1 MLKDDKEIT
10 DAKVIE
16 EIPSVQSETAVEPEP
31 EKLSPQASAFQTN
44 GFGGSTSNYQTLFTF
59 SYTGEKNPGEMGVA
73 KRYQINHTML
83 RARSWQAF
91 LDSDMFQAIIK
102 KFTRWVIGAGLKIQA
117 QPVMEILEAEGISL
131 NEKAFIKMSE
141 ARFRLYCDSKTASFS
156 GQMTLHEAASEAYKN
171 AITGGDVLVIMRVEN
186 GRLNNELIDGDHI
199 FTPLMGTRDMQSA
212 LNRGNKIKRGVE
224 LDARG
229 RHIAYFIRNTEN
241 KFERVPARDEQGNL
255 VSFLVY
261 GMKYRLDNDRGIPI
275 MSAGLEVIKKLDR
288 YKEAA
293 VGAAEERAKIPYFIE
308 HDLGGTGESPFNAKM
323 GSSVNLNQIPGGAD
337 SIQAGQKAADL
348 IAATTA
354 KQAYNLPP
362 GATIKSP
369 ESKMEAE
376 YTPFFMTNFQVFCA
390 AAEIPVEVALSKY
403 DSSFSASRA
412 ALKEF
417 EHTLKTDRKGF
428 ALNFYDRIYR
438 RWILLED
445 ARGKIEAPGL
455 FEAFRDKDEITLEAY
470 TKTRFIGA
478 NVPHIDP
485 LKEVKAEREKLGA
498 LGKDL
503 PLTTV
508 AQSTEALGEGDYDSN
523 IVVFSEEVKEKEK
536 LMPTPEP
543 IEPEGNG
550 NSDGVIDLIESDG
563 NIVIVAEENKNLR

>member
-1 MLKDDKEIT
+1 MKADKKIT

-16 EIPSVQSETAVEPEP
+16 ETISVQSETAVEPEP
-31 EKLSPQASAFQTN
+31 ESQAADHLSPKASVFQTN
-44 GFGGSTSNYQTLFTF
+44 GFDGSTSNHHHLFTF

-73 KRYQINHTML
+73 KRYRINHTML

-102 KFTRWVIGAGLKIQA
+102 KFTRWVIGGGLKIQA
-117 QPVMEILEAEGISL
+117 QPVMDILRAEGIDL
-131 NEKAFIKMSE
+131 DEKVFVKMSE
-141 ARFRLYCDSKTASFS
+141 ARFRLYCDSKTASYNS
-156 GQMTLHEAASEAYKN
+156 EMTLHEMAFEAYKN
-171 AITGGDVLVIMRVEN
+171 AITGGDVLVIQRVED
-186 GRLNNELIDGDHI
+186 GRLTIDLIDGDHV
-199 FTPLMGTRDMQSA
+199 FTPFMGTRDMLSA
-212 LNRGNKIKRGVE
+212 VNRGHKIKHGVE
-224 LDARG
+224 VDARG
-229 RHIAYFIRNTEN
+229 RHVAYFIRNIEN
-241 KFERVPARDEQGNL
+241 KFERVPARDDQGNL

-261 GMKYRLDNDRGIPI
+261 GLKYRLDNIRGIPI

-308 HDLGGTGESPFNAKM
+308 HDLGATGENPLLAKVRT
-323 GSSVNLNQIPGGAD
+323 SVNLNQIPGGA
-337 SIQAGQKAADL
+337 SSVQAGQKAADL

-369 ESKMEAE
+369 ESKMEAD
-376 YTPFFMTNFQVFCA
+376 YGPFFMTNFQVFCA

-428 ALNFYDRIYR
+428 SLNFYDRIYR

-445 ARGKIEAPGL
+445 ARGKIDAPGL
-455 FEAFRDKDEITLEAY
+455 FEAFRDKDHMTFEAY
-470 TKTRFIGA
+470 TKTKFIGA

-485 LKEVKAEREKLGA
+485 LKEAKAEREKLGA

-503 PLTTV
+503 PLTT
-508 AQSTEALGEGDYDSN
+508 ADQATEALGEGDFDSN
-523 IVVFSEEVKEKEK
+523 MVVFTQEVEAKEE

-543 IEPEGNG
+543 IEPDV
-550 NSDGVIDLIESDG
+550 NSDG
-563 NIVIVAEENKNLR
+563 AE